1 MKLLASNWKAIAI
14 VTFSPLHDFSVPLH
28 QVPIVGRNTQT
39 QNFMQIKGMNG
50 ENYSVT
56 GMGQGNL
63 NTVLGAIG
71 AAGALGN
78 GNGLLGGL
86 FGGNCNYRNQPVEV
100 ITSDDKPITRNEAKM
115 MQELSAKDSEI
126 SLLKADKYT
135 DQKIVETTAYLMN
148 KINEVSAEVRAN
160 KDAQTAVNMEQAV
173 YNGTNTATIGCIK
186 QQIAQLQALSELV
199 VPQRKVCDTCCNC
212 GC

>member
-1 MKLLASNWKAIAI
+1 
-14 VTFSPLHDFSVPLH
+14 
-28 QVPIVGRNTQT
+28 
-39 QNFMQIKGMNG
+39 MNG

-71 AAGALGN
+71 TAGALGN

-86 FGGNCNYRNQPVEV
+86 FGGNNCYRNQPVEV

-148 KINEVSAEVRAN
+148 KINEVSAQVQAN

-186 QQIAQLQALSELV
+186 SQIAQLQSLSEIV
-199 VPQRKVCDTCCNC
+199 VPQRKVCDTCCGC

>member
-1 MKLLASNWKAIAI
+1 M
-14 VTFSPLHDFSVPLH
+14 H
-28 QVPIVGRNTQT
+28 QFPILGRNTQT

-71 AAGALGN
+71 TAGALGN

-186 QQIAQLQALSELV
+186 QQIAQLQGLSELV

-212 GC
+212 

>member
-1 MKLLASNWKAIAI
+1 
-14 VTFSPLHDFSVPLH
+14 
-28 QVPIVGRNTQT
+28 
-39 QNFMQIKGMNG
+39 MNG

-71 AAGALGN
+71 TAGALGN

-115 MQELSAKDSEI
+115 MQELSVKDSEI

-160 KDAQTAVNMEQAV
+160 KDAQCAINTQQAV
-173 YNGTNTATIGCIK
+173 YNGTNTATLGC
-186 QQIAQLQALSELV
+186 LQRQVDELV
-199 VPQRKVCDTCCNC
+199 SMSKRVIPSFNVCDTGCCCNS
-212 GC
+212 

>member
-1 MKLLASNWKAIAI
+1 
-14 VTFSPLHDFSVPLH
+14 
-28 QVPIVGRNTQT
+28 
-39 QNFMQIKGMNG
+39 MQIKGMNG

-71 AAGALGN
+71 TAGALGN

-173 YNGTNTATIGCIK
+173 YNGTNTATLGCIK